1 MLNES
6 HLFLVLSGF
15 VAGLVYYANFYLSHL
30 SYLAFPTLQV
40 CICSLFFCTHL
51 YLSHLSHL
59 AFPTL
64 QVCICSL
71 CFSVPTFI
79 SHTSPTGLSNT
90 SGVYLQ
96 SLFFCTPSISHTSPT
111 GLSNT
116 SGVYLKSLFFCT
128 FISHASPTGLSNTSG
143 VYLKSIF
150 LYPPLFLMPHLLAF
164 PTLQVCLCNLFFCT
178 HLYLSCLTYWPFQ
191 HFRCVS
197 AICFS
202 VPTFI
207 SHTSPTGL
215 SNTSGVYLQSL
226 FFCTHLYLSCLTYW
240 PFQHF
245 RCVLCWC
252 SAKWFLYLQLVLHA
266 ISSITF
272 SVNDGDLAWLVQVD
286 HEWEGSCSPW
296 IWLQCT
302 IVA

>member
-40 CICSLFFCTHL
+40 CICSLCFSIPTFTSHISVTWPFQHFRCVSAVFVFLYPPLPLTSQSPGLSNTSGVYLQSLFFYTHL

-71 CFSVPTFI
+71 CFSIPTFTSHI
-79 SHTSPTGLSNT
+79 SVTWPFQHFRCVSAVFVFLYPPLPLTS
-90 SGVYLQ
+90 Q
-96 SLFFCTPSISHTSPT
+96 SP

-128 FISHASPTGLSNTSG
+128 R
-143 VYLKSIF
+143 
-150 LYPPLFLMPHLLAF
+150 LYF
-164 PTLQVCLCNLFFCT
+164 
-178 HLYLSCLTYWPFQ
+178 SCLTYWSFQ

-207 SHTSPTGL
+207 SHTSPAGL
-215 SNTSGVYLQSL
+215 SNTSGMFCVGVLPNG
-226 FFCTHLYLSCLTYW
+226 FCTY
-240 PFQHF
+240 
-245 RCVLCWC
+245 
-252 SAKWFLYLQLVLHA
+252 
-266 ISSITF
+266 
-272 SVNDGDLAWLVQVD
+272 N
-286 HEWEGSCSPW
+286 
-296 IWLQCT
+296 
-302 IVA
+302 